1 MRYAQREL
9 REQRESTIMADYCRV
24 TIVGNLSSDIRQT
37 RSADDPRQVI
47 GVTTVCVSRTQLTQG
62 EVEHRT
68 TPIPVEIVGAAR
80 AARAAQLFG
89 AGSRIVLDGH
99 LELRETAEA
108 ETLRAADGRHEVA
121 VIVPRTTLVLV
132 VDAIFNADL
141 PTPAPEAQ
149 CQAVRGYRSD
159 AA

>member
-1 MRYAQREL
+1 
-9 REQRESTIMADYCRV
+9 MADYCRV

-37 RSADDPRQVI
+37 RSADDPRQGI
-47 GVTTVCVSRTQLTQG
+47 GVIMVCVSRTQLTQG

-68 TPIPVEIVGAAR
+68 TLIPVEIVG

-99 LELRETAEA
+99 LELRETSEA
-108 ETLRAADGRHEVA
+108 ETLPAADGRREVA
-121 VIVPRTTLVLV
+121 VIVPRATLVLV

-141 PTPAPEAQ
+141 PMSVSDTKSS
-149 CQAVRGYRSD
+149 CGLRKRSVC
-159 AA
+159 

>member
-1 MRYAQREL
+1 
-9 REQRESTIMADYCRV
+9 MADYCRI
-24 TIVGNLSSDIRQT
+24 TIVGNLSSNIQQT
-37 RSADDPRQVI
+37 RSTADPRQVI

-62 EVEHRT
+62 EPQHLTV
-68 TPIPVEIVGAAR
+68 PIPVEIVGAAR
-80 AARAAQLFG
+80 SARAAQLFG

-108 ETLRAADGRHEVA
+108 ETLPAADGRREVA

-149 CQAVRGYRSD
+149 RQAVRGYRSD

>member
-1 MRYAQREL
+1 
-9 REQRESTIMADYCRV
+9 MADYCRI
-24 TIVGNLSSDIRQT
+24 TIVGNLSSDIQQT
-37 RSADDPRQVI
+37 RSAADPRQVI

-62 EVEHRT
+62 EPQHLTV
-68 TPIPVEIVGAAR
+68 PIPVEIIGAAR
-80 AARAAQLFG
+80 SARAAQLFG

-99 LELRETAEA
+99 LELRETIGI
-108 ETLRAADGRHEVA
+108 ETLATADARREVA

-149 CQAVRGYRSD
+149 RQAVRHRSD

>member
-1 MRYAQREL
+1 
-9 REQRESTIMADYCRV
+9 MADYCRV

-68 TPIPVEIVGAAR
+68 TLIPVEIVGAAR

-108 ETLRAADGRHEVA
+108 ETLPAVNGQREVA

-149 CQAVRGYRSD
+149 LLSGARS
-159 AA
+159 A

>member
-1 MRYAQREL
+1 
-9 REQRESTIMADYCRV
+9 MADYCRI
-24 TIVGNLSSDIRQT
+24 TIVGNLSSDIQQT
-37 RSADDPRQVI
+37 RSTADPRQVI

-62 EVEHRT
+62 EPQHLTV
-68 TPIPVEIVGAAR
+68 PIPVEIVGAAR
-80 AARAAQLFG
+80 SARAAQLFG

-108 ETLRAADGRHEVA
+108 ETLSIADGRREVA

-149 CQAVRGYRSD
+149 RQAVRY
-159 AA
+159 

>member
-1 MRYAQREL
+1 
-9 REQRESTIMADYCRV
+9 MADYCRI
-24 TIVGNLSSDIRQT
+24 TIVGNLSSDIQQT
-37 RSADDPRQVI
+37 RSAGDPRQVI

-62 EVEHRT
+62 EPQHLTV
-68 TPIPVEIVGAAR
+68 PIPVEIVGAAR
-80 AARAAQLFG
+80 SARAAQLFG

-99 LELRETAEA
+99 LELRETIGT
-108 ETLRAADGRHEVA
+108 ETLATADARREVA

-141 PTPAPEAQ
+141 PAPAPEAQ
-149 CQAVRGYRSD
+149 RQAVRYRSD

>member
-1 MRYAQREL
+1 L
-9 REQRESTIMADYCRV
+9 
-24 TIVGNLSSDIRQT
+24 
-37 RSADDPRQVI
+37 
-47 GVTTVCVSRTQLTQG
+47 TV
-62 EVEHRT
+62 
-68 TPIPVEIVGAAR
+68 PIPVEIVGAAR
-80 AARAAQLFG
+80 SARTAQLFG

-99 LELRETAEA
+99 LELRETIGT
-108 ETLRAADGRHEVA
+108 ETLATADARREVA

-149 CQAVRGYRSD
+149 RQAVRYRSD

>member
-1 MRYAQREL
+1 
-9 REQRESTIMADYCRV
+9 MADYCRV

-37 RSADDPRQVI
+37 RPVADPRQVV
-47 GVTTVCVSRTQLTQG
+47 GVTTVCVARTQLTEG
-62 EVEHRT
+62 EPEHLT
-68 TPIPVEIVGAAR
+68 VPIPVEIVGAAR
-80 AARAAQLFG
+80 SARAAQLFG

-108 ETLRAADGRHEVA
+108 ATLATADGRREVV

-149 CQAVRGYRSD
+149 RQTVRGYRSD